1 MSAARP
7 LPRRAARPVRGPR
20 TAALACAALVLVGC
34 TAVGP
39 DYTRP
44 AVALPGAYPEQ
55 AAGEAPIVQARWW
68 TLYGD
73 PTLTRLVDDALARN
87 ADVRLAAARVQETE
101 AVLDQARAALFPQI
115 DLQGSSTR
123 TRSSQVGAV
132 PLPASAPIVQNSQRL
147 VLSTSFELDFWGR
160 LRRADEAARAQAL
173 GSRYGEGVV
182 ATTLAGATTQ
192 AYFALRSLEAQAAS
206 LASSVGAREGSLD
219 LARRRA
225 AGGVASDLDVAQ
237 AAGALAD
244 ARVQQ
249 RELLRQRALVE
260 HQLAV
265 LTGRPGE
272 RVAPGLALAALPV
285 VPPTPPGLPSSLV
298 ERRPDVRQAEQTL
311 AAASA
316 LIGVAKAQE
325 YPTFSLTAL
334 LGGQAADLGNVIS
347 GAGRVGS
354 LGASVFWPVFDAG
367 RFKARTREAEARAE
381 QAAAVYERTVQTAWR
396 EVADALDT
404 LGAAAQSE
412 ADVEARRLA
421 AREALRITQIRYE
434 SGYSGYLE
442 VLDAQRTLNAAELA
456 SIQNRQ
462 ARLAS
467 SVDLMKALG
476 GGWQPAPAGAGPVA
490 GTGEAGS
497 TAGSAAGGAATG
509 ATKP

>member
-1 MSAARP
+1 VSAARP
-7 LPRRAARPVRGPR
+7 APRIAARTTGGPRAAAR
-20 TAALACAALVLVGC
+20 TTSLLLACAALAIAGC
-34 TAVGP
+34 AAVGP
-39 DYTRP
+39 DYRRP
-44 AVALPGAYPEQ
+44 PSALPAAFPGTS
-55 AAGEAPIVQARWW
+55 AAGESIVQPRWW

-73 PTLTRLVDDALARN
+73 ATLTGLVDEALSRN
-87 ADVRLAAARVQETE
+87 ADVRLAAARVEETE
-101 AVLDQARAALFPQI
+101 AVLDQARAAMFPQI
-115 DLQGSSTR
+115 DLQGSSSR
-123 TRSSQVGAV
+123 TRSTQVGAV
-132 PLPASAPIVQNSQRL
+132 PLPASAPVVQSSQRL

-182 ATTLAGATTQ
+182 ATSLAGATAQ
-192 AYFALRSLEAQAAS
+192 AYFALRSLEAQADS
-206 LASSVGAREGSLD
+206 LAATVTAREGSLD

-237 AAGALAD
+237 AGGALAD
-244 ARVQQ
+244 ARVQL
-249 RELLRQRALVE
+249 RELRRQRAIVE

-265 LTGRPGE
+265 LVGRPGAGI
-272 RVAPGLALAALPV
+272 APGTGLAALPLPP
-285 VPPTPPGLPSSLV
+285 VPPAGLPSSLV
-298 ERRPDVRQAEQTL
+298 DRRPDVRQAEQTL

-325 YPTFSLTAL
+325 YPTFSLTAF

-367 RFKARTREAEARAE
+367 RFEARTREAEARAE

-404 LGAAAQSE
+404 LEAATQSE
-412 ADVEARRLA
+412 ADVRARLDA

-442 VLDAQRTLNAAELA
+442 VLDAQRTLNGAELA

-467 SVDLMKALG
+467 SVELMKALG
-476 GGWQPAPAGAGPVA
+476 GGWTLPAGPAGVA
-490 GTGEAGS
+490 SGARPAGR
-497 TAGSAAGGAATG
+497 
-509 ATKP
+509 